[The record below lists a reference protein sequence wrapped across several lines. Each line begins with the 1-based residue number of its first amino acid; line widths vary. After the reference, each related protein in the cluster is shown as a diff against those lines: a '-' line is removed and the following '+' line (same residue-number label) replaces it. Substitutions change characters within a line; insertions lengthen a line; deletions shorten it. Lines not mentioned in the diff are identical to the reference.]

1 MAKRGAL
8 LHDVGKVLTHEH
20 EGTHV
25 QLGVEVATKYGE
37 NPLVVNCIAA
47 HHDDVPHES
56 EVSVLVQAA
65 DAISGSRPGARRE
78 AFETYVKRS
87 RARAHCVELPRR
99 GEVFAIQA
107 GARFAYRHAGR
118 CRRRA
123 HASLSEEIARASRR
137 SCSIRADQGR
147 GHSRDTGGGLCTLST
162 RHGSGPHALWRTLID
177 GAAIGRS
184 YARDVARDVARL
196 QALGVVPG
204 LTVVLVGDDP
214 ASAVYVRSKGKA
226 CEEAGMRRRDDSPA
240 RRRTEAE
247 LLAQVDRPERRPH
260 VHGILVQMP
269 LPRHM
274 SADKVIRRIRPEKDV
289 DGFHPVNVGK
299 LSIGERDGFVPC
311 TPAGAI
317 ELSGPQ
323 RCDTRGKDAV
333 IVGRS
338 NIVGKP
344 MAALLMQDAPGGNAT
359 VTSATA
365 APTILRRITRR
376 ARHPRR
382 GDREA
387 GDDHG
392 RHDQAGAVVID
403 VGINR
408 VNDLVREKGYRIVGD
423 VHFASAR
430 AVASLITPVP
440 GGVGPMTIAM
450 LMQNTVRA
458 AAQIAGV

>member
-1 MAKRGAL
+1 M
-8 LHDVGKVLTHEH
+8 
-20 EGTHV
+20 
-25 QLGVEVATKYGE
+25 
-37 NPLVVNCIAA
+37 
-47 HHDDVPHES
+47 
-56 EVSVLVQAA
+56 
-65 DAISGSRPGARRE
+65 
-78 AFETYVKRS
+78 
-87 RARAHCVELPRR
+87 
-99 GEVFAIQA
+99 
-107 GARFAYRHAGR
+107 
-118 CRRRA
+118 
-123 HASLSEEIARASRR
+123 
-137 SCSIRADQGR
+137 RADT
-147 GHSRDTGGGLCTLST
+147 DTVDTAS
-162 RHGSGPHALWRTLID
+162 ATLID
-177 GAAIGRS
+177 GAAIGRLVR
-184 YARDVARDVARL
+184 ADVARDVARL

-226 CEEAGMRRRDDSPA
+226 CEEAGMHGETIRMPA
-240 RRRTEAE
+240 DATEE
-247 LLAQVDRPERRPH
+247 QLLAQVDALNDDPR

-317 ELSGPQ
+317 ELLVRSGV
-323 RCDTRGKDAV
+323 DTRGKDAV

-359 VTSATA
+359 VTVCHSRTVDLASH
-365 APTILRRITRR
+365 TRR
-376 ARHPRR
+376 ADILVAAIGKPEMIT
-382 GDREA
+382 GDMIKP
-387 GDDHG
+387 
-392 RHDQAGAVVID
+392 GAVVID

-408 VNDLVREKGYRIVGD
+408 VNDNSVAKGYRIVGD